1 MSKRENSSRPF
12 HLSLVREKNTWAGI
26 DGAASSGVNS
36 PSCSGAEERKMR
48 AENRRQIN
56 ILIKGLD
63 FSLAAFH
70 AEQGEMRPHFP
81 PIEFPSGEHKNMVRS
96 GERES
101 ARRMGLGERK
111 GGC

>member
-12 HLSLVREKNTWAGI
+12 HLSLVREKNSWAGI
-26 DGAASSGVNS
+26 DGAASSGLNS

-70 AEQGEMRPHFP
+70 AE
-81 PIEFPSGEHKNMVRS
+81 
-96 GERES
+96 
-101 ARRMGLGERK
+101 
-111 GGC
+111 

>member
-1 MSKRENSSRPF
+1 MSKRESRRARPF

-36 PSCSGAEERKMR
+36 PSCSGAEERKTR

-81 PIEFPSGEHKNMVRS
+81 PIEFPSGEHKNMV
-96 GERES
+96 ERES
-101 ARRMGLGERK
+101 ARRMGLGERERK
-111 GGC
+111 GG